1 MLVSRFFPKHPSQD
15 SGFVLP
21 LALSTAAVLLL
32 SRLSLQ
38 TLAMHGHQRSRQRI
52 TIAERADARQS
63 VAMDFLQRA
72 SGPNRCLLALPSAQ
86 WVDSGLCPGADPQ
99 QLQAGLRDALAWQL
113 ISWQPQTLGSG
124 TLQWRWSDASLAK
137 LELVLP
143 Q

>member
-1 MLVSRFFPKHPSQD
+1 MPFPLIPPRCSG
-15 SGFVLP
+15 GFVLP
-21 LALSTAAVLLL
+21 LALSTAAVMLL
-32 SRLSLQ
+32 SSLSLQ
-38 TLAMHGHQRSRQRI
+38 TLAMHGRQRSRQLF
-52 TIAERADARQS
+52 TTAEQADARQS

-72 SGPNRCLLALPSAQ
+72 SGSNRCLLTVPSQQ

-99 QLQAGLRDALAWQL
+99 QLQAGLGGALAWQL

-124 TLQWRWSDASLAK
+124 TLQWRWSDASLAQ

>member
-1 MLVSRFFPKHPSQD
+1 M
-15 SGFVLP
+15 LP

-32 SRLSLQ
+32 SSLSLQ
-38 TLAMHGHQRSRQRI
+38 TLAMHGRQRSRQLF
-52 TIAERADARQS
+52 TTAEQADAHQS

-72 SGPNRCLLALPSAQ
+72 SAANRCLLALPSVQ
-86 WVDSGLCPGADPQ
+86 WLDSGLCSGADPQ
-99 QLQAGLRDALAWQL
+99 RLQAGLSDALAWQL

-124 TLQWRWSDASLAK
+124 TLQWRWSDASLAQ

>member
-1 MLVSRFFPKHPSQD
+1 MLLSRFFLKHPSKD

-32 SRLSLQ
+32 SSLSLQ
-38 TLAMHGHQRSRQRI
+38 TLAMHGRQRSRLLF
-52 TIAERADARQS
+52 TTAEHSDARQS

-72 SGPNRCLLALPSAQ
+72 SAANRCLLAMPSTQ
-86 WVDSGLCPGADPQ
+86 WVDSGLCSGADPQ

-113 ISWQPQTLGSG
+113 ISWQPQSLGSG
-124 TLQWRWSDASLAK
+124 TLQWRWPDASLAQ

>member
-1 MLVSRFFPKHPSQD
+1 MLLSRFLLKHPSKG

-32 SRLSLQ
+32 SSLSLQ
-38 TLAMHGHQRSRQRI
+38 TLAMHGRQRSRQLF
-52 TIAERADARQS
+52 TTAEQADARQS

-72 SGPNRCLLALPSAQ
+72 SAANRCLLGAPSAR
-86 WVDSGLCPGADPQ
+86 WGNAALCPEADPQ
-99 QLQAGLRDALAWQL
+99 HLTAGLSDALAWQL
-113 ISWQPQTLGSG
+113 ISWEPQALGSG
-124 TLQWRWSDASLAK
+124 TLQWRWPDGSLAQ

>member
-1 MLVSRFFPKHPSQD
+1 MLLSRFLLKHPSKG

-32 SRLSLQ
+32 SSLSLQ
-38 TLAMHGHQRSRQRI
+38 TLAMHGRQRSRQLF
-52 TIAERADARQS
+52 TTAEQADARQS

-72 SGPNRCLLALPSAQ
+72 SAANRCLLGAPSAR
-86 WVDSGLCPGADPQ
+86 WGNAALCPEADPQ
-99 QLQAGLRDALAWQL
+99 HLKAGLSDALAWQL
-113 ISWQPQTLGSG
+113 SRWEPHALGAG
-124 TLQWRWSDASLAK
+124 TLQWRWSDGSIAK